1 MIIPVSVVMPAYNR
15 QDLMPE
21 AIESILGQTFREFE
35 LIIVDDCSTDN
46 TLQVAIGY
54 QKRDTRIRIHHHKK
68 NMGIAGARNTGLRL
82 AQGKYIAWMDSDD
95 ISMPERIEK
104 QFLFMESHPEIGVLG
119 TAAIVIDTSGKYLGV
134 MDYPLSH
141 PLLLW
146 ALCFYDPIINPSAM
160 VRSNLLLAS
169 GGYSTA
175 FSQAEDYEM
184 YARLSRS
191 TQLANLPERLL
202 RLRMHATNT
211 SIMYRSKQLEC
222 STIISSKM
230 ICDLTGNEVPISPL
244 ELAWTRRHI
253 STDELVQV
261 SSEIQALYEYFLG
274 LPLTPQEKYLLRRDY
289 ALRIA
294 RLVQNCTH
302 ASDTPKL
309 LLQALKFDPFA
320 IADILRLGFKKII
333 NRKF

>member
-1 MIIPVSVVMPAYNR
+1 MNIPVSVVMPVYNR

-21 AIESILGQTFREFE
+21 AIESILGQTFCDFE

-46 TLQVAIGY
+46 TRQVAIDY
-54 QKRDTRIRIHHHKK
+54 QKRDARIRIHHHKK
-68 NMGIAGARNTGLRL
+68 NMGIAGARNTGLHL
-82 AQGKYIAWMDSDD
+82 AKGKYIAWMDSDD
-95 ISMPERIEK
+95 VSMPDRIEK

-119 TAAIVIDTSGKYLGV
+119 TAAIVIDASGIYLGV

-146 ALCFYDPIINPSAM
+146 ALCFYDPIISPSAM
-160 VRSNLLLAS
+160 VRRDLLLAS
-169 GGYSTA
+169 GGYSLV
-175 FSQAEDYEM
+175 FPQAEDYEM
-184 YARLSRS
+184 FVRLSKS
-191 TQLANLPERLL
+191 THLANLPERLL

-211 SIMYRSKQLEC
+211 SVVHRSKQLES
-222 STIISSKM
+222 STVISSKM
-230 ICDLTGNEVPISPL
+230 MFDLTGNEVPISPL

-253 STDELVQV
+253 SNAELAQV
-261 SSEIQALYEYFLG
+261 SLEIQALYEYFLG
-274 LPLTPQEKYLLRRDY
+274 LPLTSQEQRLLRRDY

-302 ASDTPKL
+302 AIDALKIF
-309 LLQALKFDPFA
+309 LQALKYDPFA
-320 IADILRLGFKKII
+320 IGDILRLGYKKLV